1 MFLAQKQGW
10 LVDPNLELLST
21 QSATDSIL
29 ALSTGQAD
37 GAALTLDEVLLARA
51 KGIPLTI
58 IMVFDISA
66 GADKVLARS
75 GITSLSELKGKRI
88 GTETTALGAL
98 MLHKLLEDAHL
109 NYDQVTI
116 VNLDINEQL
125 QAWQNEQID
134 ALITYEPVAGK
145 ILSTGATLLF
155 DSRQIP
161 DSIFDVLAIRSDVA
175 EKYTNTLESI
185 TISHFKTLDYFR
197 HNSLDAAYRMAKRMH
212 LTGPEALKTF
222 RGLELPSIHA
232 NQRYLSSQQSRLQLA
247 AQTLSTIM
255 LKQKIIT
262 QPGSLE
268 NLFTDRYL
276 PREL

>member
-10 LVDPNLELLST
+10 LVDPDLELLTT

-58 IMVFDISA
+58 ILVFDISA

-75 GITSLSELKGKRI
+75 GINSPSELKGKRI

-125 QAWQNEQID
+125 QAWQNKQID
-134 ALITYEPVAGK
+134 VLITYEPVASI

-161 DSIFDVLAIRSDVA
+161 DTIFDVLAIRSDVA
-175 EKYTNTLESI
+175 EKYKNTLESI
-185 TISHFKTLDYFR
+185 TLAHFKTLDYFR
-197 HNSLDAAYRMAKRMH
+197 YNSLDAAYRMAKRMQ

-222 RGLELPSIHA
+222 RGLELPNIHA
-232 NQRYLSSQQSRLQLA
+232 NRRYLSSQQSRLQLA

-255 LKQKIIT
+255 LEQKMISQT
-262 QPGSLE
+262 SSLE
-268 NLFTDRYL
+268 RLFTDSYL